1 VGYSL
6 DRETAAPGDPFF
18 LTLFW
23 RADRA
28 PEEDLTAQLRLVD
41 SEGTTT
47 TRFDLPPVRET
58 FPPTMWAAGD
68 LWRGQHAL
76 RLPASLDDGRYRWM
90 LGVCH
95 GADCSRQG
103 SGVELGALEVE
114 APERR
119 WEPPPLD
126 VTVDTPLGGV
136 VTLLGATLDPPLEDL
151 GTGAALAVT
160 LAWQA
165 EAEMATSYRVFLHL
179 IGPDGVVVQSDGE
192 PANWTRPTTGWL
204 PGEVV
209 LDQRVLSLPGEL
221 VAGEYRLVAGL
232 YTVEGGRLVT
242 PEGTDV
248 VALGTLLIGDD

>member
-1 VGYSL
+1 
-6 DRETAAPGDPFF
+6 
-18 LTLFW
+18 
-23 RADRA
+23 
-28 PEEDLTAQLRLVD
+28 
-41 SEGTTT
+41 
-47 TRFDLPPVRET
+47 
-58 FPPTMWAAGD
+58 
-68 LWRGQHAL
+68 
-76 RLPASLDDGRYRWM
+76 M
-90 LGVCH
+90 LGLCH

-221 VAGEYRLVAGL
+221 VAGEYRLVTGL

-242 PEGTDV
+242 PEGTDA